1 MLIRRQLPFVSVA
14 ALVLSPAVL
23 PACGGAPPPV
33 HDPNPPPSPPPVVP
47 APDAPAAAVAAGSG
61 AAFPASD
68 DDDPD
73 ESPDPIRL
81 APEITRPWDTSSFPP
96 KSGDEQKCWQTVQP
110 TGNAQKDFEQ
120 LVASCGTPMGLKEYA
135 LPAHGHLHSVKDKRD
150 TFVMQLYKGLC
161 YRYFA
166 VGDSGIKDI
175 DILIEKKG
183 NILVGDDKQNG
194 PIAIIDAGKT
204 WCMTSDAEYLFNV
217 EVDGE
222 GKGKYVFG
230 VWARPK

>member
-1 MLIRRQLPFVSVA
+1 MESPRRSYTAF
-14 ALVLSPAVL
+14 ALSSPLALLV
-23 PACGGAPPPV
+23 ACGGGATPPAHEP
-33 HDPNPPPSPPPVVP
+33 P
-47 APDAPAAAVAAGSG
+47 APVAAAPAPEAAPKVEAAL
-61 AAFPASD
+61 PASD

-73 ESPDPIRL
+73 ESSAPIAL
-81 APEITRPWDTSSFPP
+81 TPLVTRPWDKATFPP
-96 KSGDEQKCWQTVQP
+96 KPASAADEEKCWRSVAI
-110 TGNAQKDFEQ
+110 TGSAQQDFDA
-120 LVASCGTPMGLKEYA
+120 LIASCGTPMGLVEYA
-135 LPAHGHLHSVKDKRD
+135 KPAHGHLHSVKDKRD
-150 TFVMQLYKGLC
+150 SFTVPLYKGLC

-183 NILVGDDKQNG
+183 NTLVGDDKQNG
-194 PIAIIDAGKT
+194 PIAIIDASKT
-204 WCMTSDAEYLFNV
+204 WCMTTDAEYSFNV